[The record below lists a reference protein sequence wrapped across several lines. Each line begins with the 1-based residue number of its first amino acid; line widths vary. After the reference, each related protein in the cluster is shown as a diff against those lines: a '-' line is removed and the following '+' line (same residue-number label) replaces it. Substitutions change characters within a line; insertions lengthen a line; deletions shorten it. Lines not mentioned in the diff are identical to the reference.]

1 MTESGNNR
9 LYFENAVGRVE
20 EDHRGFV
27 RLCYNPGQR
36 DEAAYR
42 GLLQH
47 TLRLLARQRH
57 GRMLVDQR
65 QMNPFS
71 PQEQGWLLGEWLPQ
85 AIREGGYR
93 YGAVMQAQNVFARLA
108 MNTTAAHPNAR
119 ALTYRYFDEE
129 AEAITWLQQQ

>member
-1 MTESGNNR
+1 MEAPVGNR

-20 EDHRGFV
+20 EDQLGFV
-27 RLCYNPGQR
+27 RLRYNAGRR

-65 QMNPFS
+65 QMEPFS
-71 PQEQGWLLGEWLPQ
+71 PQEQQWLLGEWLPL
-85 AIREGGYR
+85 AIAEGGYR
-93 YGAVMQAQNVFARLA
+93 YGAVVQATNVFARLA

-129 AEAITWLQQQ
+129 APAVAWLLQQ

>member
-1 MTESGNNR
+1 METPAGNR

-20 EDHRGFV
+20 EDRVGVV
-27 RLCYNPGQR
+27 RLRYHAGRR

-47 TLRLLARQRH
+47 ALRLLARQGH

-65 QMNPFS
+65 QMEPFS
-71 PQEQGWLLGEWLPQ
+71 VQEQAWLLGEWLPQ
-85 AIREGGYR
+85 AIAEGGYR
-93 YGAVMQAQNVFARLA
+93 YGAVIQANNVFARLA

-119 ALTYRYFDEE
+119 ALTYRYFDDET
-129 AEAITWLQQQ
+129 AAVAWLLEQ